1 MNGFHVLLDRRTP
14 APSPSRQTSLYGVLD
29 LLVDGSN
36 VTARIG
42 EGQVFPFLRDLALA
56 TVDVASGKRPRTSVR
71 FYQRD
76 DAWELGVARCDDDL
90 LLTVFRGGAEPEVA
104 VFERRV
110 AGNDLIDGVLSA
122 VAEALGRG
130 LVGDGLRADLSCARD
145 TLAAARPF
153 ARLAKTTESAV
164 LVEPDNDLA
173 FALGGSLSLRDV
185 GIRTAGGVERADLH
199 ALLVRGKLSVVTR
212 SRTRDLDN
220 VHLFLVAERLA
231 FVARDL
237 VSAWDQGL
245 PYHRRADVG
254 GVSLAVRLA
263 SEGELTVS
271 IRGANARPASPVGES
286 FRVADVPAFVESIV
300 TFGRSLARALLRH
313 DRSFGENLRLTAFRQ
328 AIKVLAEDL
337 RQDRVA
343 AVINPSPE
351 SYRAYAT
358 SAGAPREAAR
368 GIAQGKLRFTQRWS
382 ASVPAIDLRGT
393 FLCGDRLVI
402 GASRETTCL
411 DRASGDVLWQ
421 RPTARAVSVPT
432 PGGLARI
439 HSDGLVDLLDFGTGE
454 ASFSVRVAPRIGA
467 MSTGA
472 VVHAPALPKLLV
484 VTEGER
490 SLSAIDLVSG
500 DVRWRRNLSG
510 QGTVRI
516 RRAGKLL
523 VEVSGDASMTAIDV
537 QSGET
542 VWKFCDRLPFPS
554 APYFDQDS
562 IFVVGSD
569 TRSQGRIRSRLHAID
584 AWTGAARFSA
594 ELARGQRPVGSVLTA
609 GSAVVVVTRDERG
622 IGLAA
627 FDRTTG
633 EPRWT
638 VAPGFAPP
646 LTAWMGVDDAIVGNT
661 EDGEVVAVDATTGE
675 TRFRRTLA
683 RSADDALPRS
693 LEPVLR
699 SGALFVPQAQVHV
712 IRPRDGEVLGVVP
725 TDLVPDL
732 LRVDERCDVFVA
744 EESGHVAA
752 FGAGPQLS
760 LVRPISR

>member
-14 APSPSRQTSLYGVLD
+14 AASPTRTSSLYGVLD

-56 TVDVASGKRPRTSVR
+56 TVEVASGKRPRTSVR

-76 DAWELGVARCDDDL
+76 DAWELGVARSDDDL

-110 AGNDLIDGVLSA
+110 AGTDLVAGVLA
-122 VAEALGRG
+122 AIDEALARS
-130 LVGDGLRADLSCARD
+130 LVSDALRADLGCARD
-145 TLAAARPF
+145 TLDAARPF
-153 ARLAKTTESAV
+153 VKLPRTTESAV
-164 LVEPDNDLA
+164 VVEPDPDLG
-173 FALGGSLSLRDV
+173 FALGATLSLRDV
-185 GIRTAGGVERADLH
+185 GTRTLGGVERADLH
-199 ALLVRGKLSVVTR
+199 ALLVRGRLQIVLP
-212 SRTRDLDN
+212 SRAREIEN
-220 VHLFLVAERLA
+220 VHVFVLAERLA
-231 FVARDL
+231 SVARDL
-237 VSAWDQGL
+237 VAAWDQGL

-254 GVSLAVRLA
+254 GASLAVRLT

-271 IRGANARPASPVGES
+271 LRGATVRAASPVGES
-286 FRVADVPAFVESIV
+286 FRVADVPAFVESV
-300 TFGRSLARALLRH
+300 VGFGRSLCRALLRH
-313 DRSFGENLRLTAFRQ
+313 DRGFAENLRLTAFRQ
-328 AIKVLAEDL
+328 HIKTLADDL
-337 RQDRVA
+337 RDDRAA
-343 AVINPSPE
+343 AVINHAPE
-351 SYRAYAT
+351 SYRAYAVAAE
-358 SAGAPREAAR
+358 SQREGGR
-368 GIAQGKLRFTQRWS
+368 GIGQGKLRFVSRWT
-382 ASVPAIDLRGT
+382 ATVPSIDLRGT

-411 DRASGDVLWQ
+411 DRASGEVLWQ
-421 RPTARAVSVPT
+421 RPTVRAVSVPT

-439 HSDGLVDLLDFGTGE
+439 HSDGLVDVLDFGTGE
-454 ASFSVRVAPRIGA
+454 PAFSVRVAPRSGA
-467 MSTGA
+467 ASTGA

-484 VTEGER
+484 VTEGEKN
-490 SLSAIDLVSG
+490 LSAIDLVSG
-500 DVRWRRNLSG
+500 DVRWRRTLSG

-554 APYFDQDS
+554 APCFDQDS

-569 TRSQGRIRSRLHAID
+569 SRSQGRIRSKLHAID

-609 GSAVVVVTRDERG
+609 GNVVVVVTRDERG

-633 EPRWT
+633 DPRWT

-661 EDGEVVAVDATTGE
+661 EDGEVFAVDAATGE

-683 RSADDALPRS
+683 RSVDDALPRS

-699 SGALFVPQAQVHV
+699 SGALFVPQGQIHV

-760 LVRPISR
+760 LVRK